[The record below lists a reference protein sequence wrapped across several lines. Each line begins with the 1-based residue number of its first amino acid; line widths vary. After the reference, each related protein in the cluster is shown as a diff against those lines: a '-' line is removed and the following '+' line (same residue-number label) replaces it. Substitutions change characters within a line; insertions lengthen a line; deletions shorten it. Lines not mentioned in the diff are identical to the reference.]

1 MNQQSERQLW
11 EGRRG
16 LWELGAEVC
25 TPTPAQAPAGAVRGN
40 SSLLGEVSCGSWT
53 SIATIFPCHN
63 SQSLG
68 FFLVLLLKLGD
79 DTC

>member
-25 TPTPAQAPAGAVRGN
+25 TPTPAHAPAGAVRGN

-68 FFLVLLLKLGD
+68 FFFSFAIK
-79 DTC
+79 TW